1 VSVLP
6 YLIIVLVLG
15 LVVGRLA
22 PLLVP
27 GPDPIGLDRTA
38 LVGMC
43 GALTAG
49 LFSWAVLDRHG
60 WGIFISVLVSMLVVW
75 LYRRPRPAGYR
86 RPRPAEY
93 RGSRPVDNRRPRPA
107 EYRGSRHA
115 DNRRPRPADNRG
127 SQPADNRRPRP
138 AEYRG
143 SREPDYPGRTPGGRR
158 PPRPPS

>member
-1 VSVLP
+1 MSVLP

-43 GALTAG
+43 GALIAG

-75 LYRRPRPAGYR
+75 VYRRQTAAGYR
-86 RPRPAEY
+86 RPGRTEHRGARP
-93 RGSRPVDNRRPRPA
+93 
-107 EYRGSRHA
+107 A

-127 SQPADNRRPRP
+127 ARAAEYSRAAENRGARP
-138 AEYRG
+138 AQYRDRP
-143 SREPDYPGRTPGGRR
+143 SGGRR
-158 PPRPPS
+158 PPY

>member
-1 VSVLP
+1 MSVLP

-43 GALTAG
+43 GALIAG

-93 RGSRPVDNRRPRPA
+93 RGSR
-107 EYRGSRHA
+107 HA
-115 DNRRPRPADNRG
+115 DNRRPRPADN
-127 SQPADNRRPRP
+127 
-138 AEYRG
+138 RG